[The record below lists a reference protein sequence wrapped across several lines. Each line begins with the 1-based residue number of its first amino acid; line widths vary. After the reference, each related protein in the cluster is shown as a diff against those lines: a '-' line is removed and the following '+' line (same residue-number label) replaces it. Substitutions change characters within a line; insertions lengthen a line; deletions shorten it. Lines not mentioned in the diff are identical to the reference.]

1 MIMRMSSDHS
11 DSDNNMKTVV
21 DHAKARKKK
30 KKKKW
35 MKAYYLLFPK
45 KKHCWL

>member
-1 MIMRMSSDHS
+1 MRMSSDHS

-30 KKKKW
+30 KKK
-35 MKAYYLLFPK
+35 MNESLLLTLSQ
-45 KKHCWL
+45 KKHC

>member
-30 KKKKW
+30 KKK
-35 MKAYYLLFPK
+35 MNESLLLTLSQ
-45 KKHCWL
+45 KKHC

>member
-30 KKKKW
+30 KK
-35 MKAYYLLFPK
+35 MNESLLLTLSQ
-45 KKHCWL
+45 KKHC